1 LTGTISIACSLF
13 GADNAH
19 HAGETTAMP
28 DILIA
33 FFVLGLLAGLIRS
46 DLALSSGAHDLIG
59 IMLMMAIG
67 LKGGIA
73 MSGQLHSGML
83 ISIPVILMLGF
94 TVPLL
99 CYAALRSVAR
109 IDGANSASLAAHYG
123 SVSAGTF
130 AIAMAYAERLGLP
143 LSPDT
148 TLHLVLLEVPAI
160 IVGVLLYKFQG
171 GATGTTASVVR
182 EAVTGRGVVLMVGG
196 MLLGLM
202 YGEAGAGKIAPLFIA
217 LFPGF
222 LALFLLEA
230 GISTARYLRQ
240 WQPGYW
246 RLVSFALVA
255 PPVLALIGLGAALA
269 LDLPAGS
276 AVVLATLMAS
286 ASYIAAP
293 AAVRHA
299 MPQANVGMALFAAL
313 GVTFPFN
320 VLIGIPLYNAAFQ
333 WLARF

>member
-1 LTGTISIACSLF
+1 
-13 GADNAH
+13 
-19 HAGETTAMP
+19 MP

-33 FFVLGLLAGLIRS
+33 FFVLGLLAGMIRS
-46 DLALSSGAHDLIG
+46 DLALSGGAHDLIG

-67 LKGGIA
+67 LKGGMA
-73 MSGQLHSGML
+73 MSGQLHPDML
-83 ISIPVILMLGF
+83 VTVVTVLALGF
-94 TVPLL
+94 TVPLI
-99 CYAALRSVAR
+99 CYAALRGVAR

-130 AIAMAYAERLGLP
+130 AIALAYAERHNLT

-160 IVGVLLYKFQG
+160 IVGVLLYKYQG
-171 GATGTTASVVR
+171 GATGTTASVIR

-196 MLLGLM
+196 LLLGLF
-202 YGEAGAGKIAPLFIA
+202 YGEAGADKIVPLFIA

-230 GISTARYLRQ
+230 GISTAKYLRQ
-240 WQPGYW
+240 WHPGYW
-246 RLVSFALVA
+246 RLVGFALLA
-255 PPVLALIGLGAALA
+255 PPVLALIGLSAALA
-269 LDLPAGS
+269 LDMPAGS
-276 AVVLATLMAS
+276 AVVLATLLAS

-333 WLARF
+333 WLARL

>member
-1 LTGTISIACSLF
+1 
-13 GADNAH
+13 
-19 HAGETTAMP
+19 MP

-33 FFVLGLLAGLIRS
+33 FFLLGLLAGLIRS

-67 LKGGIA
+67 LKGGMA
-73 MSGQLHSGML
+73 MSGQLHPDML
-83 ISIPVILMLGF
+83 LTVITVLALGF

-99 CYAALRSVAR
+99 CYAALRSFAR

-130 AIAMAYAERLGLP
+130 AIAMAYAERHNLTLA
-143 LSPDT
+143 PDT

-160 IVGVLLYKFQG
+160 IVGVLLYKYQG

-182 EAVTGRGVVLMVGG
+182 EAVTGRGVVLMIGG
-196 MLLGLM
+196 LLLGLL

-230 GISTARYLRQ
+230 GISTAKYLRE
-240 WQPGYW
+240 WQQ
-246 RLVSFALVA
+246 RNH
-255 PPVLALIGLGAALA
+255 LAL
-269 LDLPAGS
+269 
-276 AVVLATLMAS
+276 
-286 ASYIAAP
+286 
-293 AAVRHA
+293 
-299 MPQANVGMALFAAL
+299 Q
-313 GVTFPFN
+313 
-320 VLIGIPLYNAAFQ
+320 
-333 WLARF
+333 

>member
-1 LTGTISIACSLF
+1 
-13 GADNAH
+13 
-19 HAGETTAMP
+19 MP

-33 FFVLGLLAGLIRS
+33 FFLLGLLAGLIRS
-46 DLALSSGAHDLIG
+46 DLALSNGAHDLIG

-67 LKGGIA
+67 LKGGMA
-73 MSGQLHSGML
+73 MSGQLHPDML
-83 ISIPVILMLGF
+83 LTVLTVLALGF

-99 CYAALRSVAR
+99 CYAALRSFAGL
-109 IDGANSASLAAHYG
+109 DGANSASLAAHYG

-130 AIAMAYAERLGLP
+130 AIAMAYAEFHNLT

-160 IVGVLLYKFQG
+160 IVGVLLYKYQG
-171 GATGTTASVVR
+171 GATGSTASVVR
-182 EAVTGRGVVLMVGG
+182 EAVTGRGVVLMIGG
-196 MLLGLM
+196 LLLGLL
-202 YGEAGAGKIAPLFIA
+202 YGETGASKIAPLFIA

-230 GISTARYLRQ
+230 GISTAKYLRE

-246 RLVSFALVA
+246 RLIGFALLA
-255 PPVLALIGLGAALA
+255 PPILALIGLAAALA
-269 LDLPAGS
+269 LNLPAGS
-276 AVVLATLMAS
+276 ALVLATLLAS

-299 MPQANVGMALFAAL
+299 MPQANVGMALFASL

>member
-1 LTGTISIACSLF
+1 
-13 GADNAH
+13 
-19 HAGETTAMP
+19 MP

-33 FFVLGLLAGLIRS
+33 FFLLGLLAGLIRS
-46 DLALSSGAHDLIG
+46 DLALSGGAHDTIG
-59 IMLMMAIG
+59 ILLMMAIG
-67 LKGGIA
+67 LKGGMA
-73 MSGQLHSGML
+73 MSGQLHPDML
-83 ISIPVILMLGF
+83 LTVITVLALGF

-99 CYAALRSVAR
+99 CYAALRSLAR

-130 AIAMAYAERLGLP
+130 AIAMAYAEHHNLKLA
-143 LSPDT
+143 PDT

-160 IVGVLLYKFQG
+160 IVGVLLYKYQG
-171 GATGTTASVVR
+171 GATGSTASVVR

-196 MLLGLM
+196 LLLGLL

-230 GISTARYLRQ
+230 GISTAKYLRE

-246 RLVSFALVA
+246 RLVGFALLA
-255 PPVLALIGLGAALA
+255 PPLLALIGLAAAL
-269 LDLPAGS
+269 LLNLPAGS
-276 AVVLATLMAS
+276 AVVLATLVAS

-299 MPQANVGMALFAAL
+299 MPEANVGMALFAAL